1 MLDDKTRMILS
12 TLDDIIYSIELIN
25 KRFKDVKGIRDI
37 LSHHYFD
44 LKKKNTHSIKT

>member
-25 KRFKDVKGIRDI
+25 KRFKD
-37 LSHHYFD
+37 
-44 LKKKNTHSIKT
+44 IKSSDFS